1 MKAYINGMGIV
12 SPQKTLDEK
21 GFLDEVQSYN
31 SNCLRCIEPSY
42 KDFLNPALARRMG
55 RIIKMSIAA
64 SSVCLKD
71 AGITSPDA
79 IMTGTALGCH
89 EDTEK
94 FLLSI
99 IDNEE
104 QFLTPT
110 SFIQSTHN
118 TVSAQIAL
126 QLKCMNYNF
135 TFVHKGFSFESAVL
149 DGLMTLAEGEAKNVL
164 VGGHDEMTD
173 RHFVITSRIGY
184 WKKESLPTEKILE
197 SNTEGAVSGEGSSF
211 FVLGAEKQENS
222 YALLRGLRM
231 IYKPE
236 NQAEID
242 SKIEELLSENGLTAA
257 DVDVVLYGI
266 NGDSRFDKVYEP
278 LRNGLLK
285 NSTAC
290 WFKHLCGEYQT
301 SSSFAMWAAARIL
314 KEGRVPESLLLDKAP
329 TGRPRHVLIY
339 NTFMDADHAVFLL
352 SATDQEK

>member
-1 MKAYINGMGIV
+1 MEAYINGTGVV
-12 SPQKTLDEK
+12 SPQNTLDPEQ
-21 GFLDEVQSYN
+21 FLKEPVEYN
-31 SNCLRCIEPSY
+31 TNSLRCIEPPY

-55 RIIKMSIAA
+55 RIIKISIAA
-64 SSVCLKD
+64 STVCLRD
-71 AGITSPDA
+71 AGITVPDA

-135 TFVHKGFSFESAVL
+135 TYVHKGFSFESAVL
-149 DGLMTLAEGEAKNVL
+149 DGLMTLEEGEAKNVL

-184 WKKESLPTEKILE
+184 WKKEAVPTTQLLHSK
-197 SNTEGAVSGEGSSF
+197 TEGAVSGEGAAF
-211 FVLGAEKQENS
+211 FVLGADRGVNC
-222 YALLRGLRM
+222 YAKLRGLRM

-236 NQAEID
+236 NMQAVEKEI
-242 SKIEELLSENGLTAA
+242 SSLLEEKGLKA
-257 DVDVVLYGI
+257 DDIDLVLYGI
-266 NGDSRFDKVYEP
+266 NGDVRFDDNYYDLKKSYF
-278 LRNGLLK
+278 K
-285 NSTAC
+285 NSAAG

-301 SSSFAMWAAARIL
+301 SSSFAFWLAANIL
-314 KEGRVPESLLLDKAP
+314 KRQEIPPTVLLDEKKPAKL
-329 TGRPRHVLIY
+329 RHILIY
-339 NTFMDADHAVFLL
+339 NTFMNADHSVFLL
-352 SATDQEK
+352 SGC